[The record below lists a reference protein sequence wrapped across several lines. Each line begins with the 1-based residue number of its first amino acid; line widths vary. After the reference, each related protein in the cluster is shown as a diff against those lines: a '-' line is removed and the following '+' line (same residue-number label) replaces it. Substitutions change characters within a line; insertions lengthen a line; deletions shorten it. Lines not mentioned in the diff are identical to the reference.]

1 MRVVL
6 CPRCELNYITGNDE
20 YCKVCMQ
27 ELRGA
32 LQAEEPDL
40 CSVCNMNPVLPGRD
54 ICEACLREMS
64 ESAVE
69 DAPDTEEDRSANAEE
84 IAQMDSISQMDD
96 ILPDVKS
103 DDNKEYGS
111 MENPMSLE
119 DVREDEENEDDEDE
133 EEDER

>member
-20 YCKVCMQ
+20 YCKVSMQ

-32 LQAEEPDL
+32 LQSEEPDL